1 MIPSI
6 HSPSFLQ
13 SYICFMLIPLLPLM
27 FIVVFHPLY
36 FFWLFL
42 SFLLSDYY
50 LSLLRSS
57 STLYIVLYHVK
68 YSRLEILLNLL
79 TRVLLCV
86 LVSRFICFFNSV
98 SSLHH
103 FHNLCNLLSSI
114 WFRSVCVASGQLPLD
129 LPLPLISLSKP
140 LALSGSYPSS
150 WKLIYS

>member
-57 STLYIVLYHVK
+57 STLYIVPYHVK
-68 YSRLEILLNLL
+68 YSRLEILLNPL
-79 TRVLLCV
+79 THVLLCV
-86 LVSRFICFFNSV
+86 PVSRFICFFNSV
-98 SSLHH
+98 SSLHR

-114 WFRSVCVASGQLPLD
+114 WFRSVCTASGQLLLD
-129 LPLPLISLSKP
+129 LPLLLISLSKRLHLVGP
-140 LALSGSYPSS
+140 TLRVGNSS
-150 WKLIYS
+150 TL

>member
-13 SYICFMLIPLLPLM
+13 SYICFMLIPPLPLM

-50 LSLLRSS
+50 LSLLRFS

-68 YSRLEILLNLL
+68 YSRLEILLNPL
-79 TRVLLCV
+79 TCVLLCV
-86 LVSRFICFFNSV
+86 LVSPFICFFNSV
-98 SSLHH
+98 PSLHR

-114 WFRSVCVASGQLPLD
+114 WFHSVCAASGQLPLD
-129 LPLPLISLSKP
+129 L
-140 LALSGSYPSS
+140 
-150 WKLIYS
+150 